1 MPLVKILISDEISED
16 SKIALNDSISDVIH
30 RITCKPSEY
39 IMILIEDKRF
49 LRLGVK
55 TSSALIEYSQLGKI
69 DSLRKA
75 ELTLALTETVN
86 RYTYSSP
93 NSTYVIF
100 KEYSH
105 ENWGFNGETFA

>member
-1 MPLVKILISDEISED
+1 MPLVKISISDEISED
-16 SKIALNDSISDVIH
+16 SKVALNNSVAESIS
-30 RITCKPSEY
+30 RITGKPREY

-69 DSLRKA
+69 DCPKKA
-75 ELTLALTETVN
+75 ELTLTLTETVN
-86 RYTYSSP
+86 RYTSSSP
-93 NSTYVIF
+93 NSTYVRF
-100 KEYSH
+100 AEFSH